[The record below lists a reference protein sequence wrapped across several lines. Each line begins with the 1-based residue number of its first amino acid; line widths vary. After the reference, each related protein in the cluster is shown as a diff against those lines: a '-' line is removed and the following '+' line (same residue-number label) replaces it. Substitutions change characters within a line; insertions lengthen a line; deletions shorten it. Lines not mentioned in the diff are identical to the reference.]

1 MEKLGVG
8 ERALLI
14 PYLEGKAFAE
24 RLAGFVEQIEE
35 IVKRYAPAA
44 EVFVFGSFVEG
55 TWTPSSDIDLL
66 IVTQGLSLEE
76 RRQMRGEL
84 IKAFGLSSPLEFH
97 IIADDDLLKL
107 YRRRARL
114 LPMRSLLTPTEASS

>member
-44 EVFVFGSFVEG
+44 KVFVFGSFVEG